1 MSHIAVMVSLSFG
14 DIHQGGYCVRELASE
29 HLFDGI
35 VRDER
40 REKEVSRTVLC
51 GQVRVMRMPFGQR
64 HRPLEWRMHSFIRR
78 KRKLADAAR
87 VRKWNRNGR
96 QTAFTFPRCLRR

>member
-1 MSHIAVMVSLSFG
+1 MVSLSFG
-14 DIHQGGYCVRELASE
+14 NIHQGGYRVRELAGQ
-29 HLFDGI
+29 HLFNRI
-35 VRDER
+35 VRDEGC
-40 REKEVSRTVLC
+40 EEEVSRTVLC

-78 KRKLADAAR
+78 KRELADAAR

-96 QTAFTFPRCLRR
+96 QTAFASSRRLRRHTM